1 MIYIRDFIVTFW
13 MSVGVIW
20 WLIANYH
27 EVNPLSYGIMEL
39 VLLALMVAWIE
50 IAAETWRIW
59 KEEME

>member
-1 MIYIRDFIVTFW
+1 MIYIRDFFVTFW

-20 WLIANYH
+20 WLIAYRH

-59 KEEME
+59 KEELE